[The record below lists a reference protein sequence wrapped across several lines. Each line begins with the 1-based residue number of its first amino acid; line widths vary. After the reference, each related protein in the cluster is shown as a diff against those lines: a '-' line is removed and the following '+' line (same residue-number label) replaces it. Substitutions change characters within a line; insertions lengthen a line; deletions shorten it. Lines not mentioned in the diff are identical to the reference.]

1 MTMNDPFED
10 RLRSA
15 FAAAEPGR
23 DDPID
28 AAEFVKRVQSRIKR
42 PDRRRALV
50 LGGAG
55 STGSAVAGTQLEGFF
70 SNPDLLPS
78 DGVIGQV
85 FTYASPEMLA
95 AGILAIMIAGFAIII
110 PKQI

>member
-15 FAAAEPGR
+15 FAAVEPDH
-23 DDPID
+23 DDVED
-28 AAEFVKRVQSRIKR
+28 FVKKVQSRIAR

-70 SNPDLLPS
+70 SNPDLLPV
-78 DGVIGQV
+78 DGIAGQV
-85 FTYASPEMLA
+85 FTYTSPEMLA
-95 AGILAIMIAGFAIII
+95 AGVLAIMIAGFAIVI

>member
-1 MTMNDPFED
+1 MTMKDPFED

-15 FAAAEPGR
+15 FAAAEP
-23 DDPID
+23 DHSD
-28 AAEFVKRVQSRIKR
+28 AEDFVRKVQGRIKR

-70 SNPDLLPS
+70 SNPDLLPV
-78 DGVIGQV
+78 DGIAGQV
-85 FTYASPEMLA
+85 FAYTSPEMLA
-95 AGILAIMIAGFAIII
+95 AGILALMIAGFAIVI

>member
-1 MTMNDPFED
+1 MTMNDPFDD
-10 RLRSA
+10 RLRAA

-23 DDPID
+23 DDAID
-28 AAEFVKRVQSRIKR
+28 TEEFVKRVQGRITR
-42 PDRRRALV
+42 PDRRRALI

-70 SNPDLLPS
+70 SNPDLLPA
-78 DGVIGQV
+78 DGMIGQV

-95 AGILAIMIAGFAIII
+95 AGVLAIMIAGFAVVI
-110 PKQI
+110 PRQI

>member
-1 MTMNDPFED
+1 MTMNDPFDD
-10 RLRSA
+10 RLRAA

-23 DDPID
+23 DDAID

-55 STGSAVAGTQLEGFF
+55 STGSAVAGTQLEGLL
-70 SNPDLLPS
+70 SNPELIPA
-78 DGVIGQV
+78 DGMLGQV
-85 FTYASPEMLA
+85 FSYTSPEMLA
-95 AGILAIMIAGFAIII
+95 AGILAIMIAGFAIVI

>member
-1 MTMNDPFED
+1 MTMSDPFED

-15 FAAAEPGR
+15 FAAIEP
-23 DDPID
+23 DPID
-28 AAEFVKRVQSRIKR
+28 AEDFVKKVQGRIKR

-70 SNPDLLPS
+70 SNPDLLPV
-78 DGVIGQV
+78 DGIAGQV

-95 AGILAIMIAGFAIII
+95 AGVLAVMIAGFAIVI

>member
-10 RLRSA
+10 RLRAA
-15 FAAAEPGR
+15 FAAAQPA
-23 DDPID
+23 DDD
-28 AAEFVKRVQSRIKR
+28 AEDFVKKVQGRLAR

-70 SNPDLLPS
+70 SNPDLLPT
-78 DGVIGQV
+78 DGIMGQV
-85 FTYASPEMLA
+85 FTYTSPEMLA
-95 AGILAIMIAGFAIII
+95 AGVLALMIAGFAVVV
-110 PKQI
+110 PKNLYAG